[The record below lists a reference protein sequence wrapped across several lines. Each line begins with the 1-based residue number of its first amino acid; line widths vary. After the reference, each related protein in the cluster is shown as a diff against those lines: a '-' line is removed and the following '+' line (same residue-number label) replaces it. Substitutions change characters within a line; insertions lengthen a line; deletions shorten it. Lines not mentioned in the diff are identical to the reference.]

1 MIPIHLP
8 FDVTDGVV
16 AVMWIAVYLLP
27 LVAAVLLLAW
37 LYQSKKS
44 LDRIDRNLEEIN
56 NALRAGSCLQA
67 SSQEKGSEHEQH

>member
-1 MIPIHLP
+1 MIPILLP

-27 LVAAVLLLAW
+27 LVFAVLLLAW

-44 LDRIDRNLEEIN
+44 LDRIDRNLEEIK
-56 NALRAGSCLQA
+56 NALRAGSHMQA